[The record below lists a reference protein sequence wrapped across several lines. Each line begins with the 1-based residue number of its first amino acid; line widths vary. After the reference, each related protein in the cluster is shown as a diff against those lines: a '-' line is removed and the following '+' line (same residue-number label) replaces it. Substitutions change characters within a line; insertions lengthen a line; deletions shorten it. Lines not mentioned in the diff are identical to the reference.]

1 MFLPVPSCIGEED
14 TMTPQV
20 IHDAV
25 IFLQTRGH
33 TVTPVGPDQW
43 YVHITF
49 PYFPSLTIDEQIPST
64 QLVDVYAALGGQ
76 PLRAAESPPAEAGR
90 V

>member
-1 MFLPVPSCIGEED
+1 MIS
-14 TMTPQV
+14 QV

-25 IFLQTRGH
+25 TFLQTRGH
-33 TVTPVGPDQW
+33 SVTPAGPDQW
-43 YVHITF
+43 HVRITF

-64 QLVDVYAALGGQ
+64 QLVGLYAALGGH
-76 PLRAAESPPAEAGR
+76 PLRTAESPSAEADQ